1 MAQHRW
7 RDSPDVIARLID
19 KDSVKTWSS
28 KDIVIKPN
36 EACAIIVDGK
46 VKDILTETVMKNQV
60 GGFGRWLGGK
70 MGLGATDSKLLFAIT
85 GPVNLNMPIRGQ
97 LGNGESVQGLGTLRI
112 QIQRDHIPKL
122 LNLFTSGPR
131 EITKTWLSTQLQREF
146 DEKVVRPLLASVAD
160 AAELRQITFQERFE
174 MSAEVE
180 MRNICEMWGLTLL
193 KAFCSTNPTDLEKA
207 EALSAKI
214 SAQTAQ
220 GEAITDAE
228 ISGLERHESVM
239 VRRIESE
246 YAQAKAQARGQVSV
260 ELESELKGLRAE
272 EARWEAELNVERQRM
287 DIAQSE
293 RQHKSDV
300 SQSDRQQKSEVA
312 MEMFEGVQEAKRQR
326 MAQQSESVLDRQK
339 HTDDVQTEMMRMA
352 ADNNALTPEV
362 MQSFLENQSK
372 QKQADATMA
381 DATAA
386 GGSLNVGT
394 SATSAQAAP
403 SASATTKSC
412 ECGQVI
418 ADGWLACPSCGATL

>member
-1 MAQHRW
+1 
-7 RDSPDVIARLID
+7 
-19 KDSVKTWSS
+19 
-28 KDIVIKPN
+28 
-36 EACAIIVDGK
+36 
-46 VKDILTETVMKNQV
+46 
-60 GGFGRWLGGK
+60 
-70 MGLGATDSKLLFAIT
+70 
-85 GPVNLNMPIRGQ
+85 
-97 LGNGESVQGLGTLRI
+97 
-112 QIQRDHIPKL
+112 
-122 LNLFTSGPR
+122 
-131 EITKTWLSTQLQREF
+131 
-146 DEKVVRPLLASVAD
+146 
-160 AAELRQITFQERFE
+160 

-326 MAQQSESVLDRQK
+326 MAQQSESVIDRQK

>member
-1 MAQHRW
+1 
-7 RDSPDVIARLID
+7 
-19 KDSVKTWSS
+19 
-28 KDIVIKPN
+28 
-36 EACAIIVDGK
+36 
-46 VKDILTETVMKNQV
+46 
-60 GGFGRWLGGK
+60 

-146 DEKVVRPLLASVAD
+146 DEKVVRPLLAAVAD
-160 AAELRQITFQERFE
+160 AAELRQIAFQERFE

-214 SAQTAQ
+214 AAQTAQ

-287 DIAQSE
+287 DMAQSE

-300 SQSDRQQKSEVA
+300 SQSDREQKSEVA
-312 MEMFEGVQEAKRQR
+312 MSMFEQVQGAKRER

-339 HTDDVQTEMMRMA
+339 HTDDIQAEMMRMA
-352 ADNNALTPEV
+352 AENGALTPEV

-386 GGSLNVGT
+386 AGSQNVG
-394 SATSAQAAP
+394 S
-403 SASATTKSC
+403 SASPPPTTTKTC
-412 ECGQVI
+412 ECGQVV

>member
-1 MAQHRW
+1 MVQHRW
-7 RDSPDVIARLID
+7 RDSPEVIARLID

-70 MGLGATDSKLLFAIT
+70 LGLGATDNKLLFAIT
-85 GPVNLNMPIRGQ
+85 GPVNLSMPIRGQ
-97 LGNGESVQGLGTLRI
+97 LGNGEAVQGLGTLRI

-131 EITKTWLSTQLQREF
+131 EITKSWLSTQLQREF
-146 DEKVVRPLLASVAD
+146 DERVVRPLLSSVAD
-160 AAELRQITFQERFE
+160 ATEMRQIAFQERFE

-180 MRNICEMWGLTLL
+180 MRNICEMWGLSLL
-193 KAFCSTNPTDLEKA
+193 KAFCSTEATDLEKA

-214 SAQTAQ
+214 AAQTAQ

-228 ISGLERHESVM
+228 IDGLERHESVM

-246 YAQAKAQARGQVSV
+246 YAQAKAQERGQVSV

-272 EARWEAELNVERQRM
+272 EARWEAELNVERQR
-287 DIAQSE
+287 IEIVQSE
-293 RQHKSDV
+293 RQHQSDV
-300 SQSDRQQKSEVA
+300 SQSDRQQKSDVA
-312 MEMFEGVQEAKRQR
+312 MSMFEGVQEAKRQR
-326 MAQQSESVLDRQK
+326 MEQQSDSVLERQK
-339 HTDDVQTEMMRMA
+339 QADDIQSDMMRMA
-352 ADNNALTPEV
+352 AENGALTPEV

-372 QKQADATMA
+372 QKQADQTMA
-381 DATAA
+381 ESTSAT
-386 GGSLNVGT
+386 GSPNVGT
-394 SATSAQAAP
+394 ADTSP
-403 SASATTKSC
+403 PETTKSC
-412 ECGQVI
+412 ECGQVV